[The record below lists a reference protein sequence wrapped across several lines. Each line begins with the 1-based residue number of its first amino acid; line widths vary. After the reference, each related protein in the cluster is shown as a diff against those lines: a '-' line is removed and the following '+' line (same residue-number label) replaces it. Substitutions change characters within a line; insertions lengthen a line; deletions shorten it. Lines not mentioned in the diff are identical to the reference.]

1 MKGGTVC
8 CRLDYEKWLNGN
20 PQAYAA
26 HTGCILAD
34 VQGTIVTQHGAC
46 LGPASDLKFSVSSC

>member
-8 CRLDYEKWLNGN
+8 CSLDYEQWLNGD

-34 VQGTIVTQHGAC
+34 VQNTIVTQHGAC
-46 LGPASDLKFSVSSC
+46 LGPASDLKFTVS